1 MMIVPSLVE
10 AQSVSASS
18 ADASVTK
25 YVDPLIGSEGLGR
38 VFIGPS
44 CPFGMVKPGP
54 DCGVSNNAGWSKD
67 GDLSGFSQTHVSG
80 TGGGPKYGNILVK
93 FEGKRESEE
102 VKLGYYSCTLTDG
115 RKAEITTAE
124 RAAFY
129 RFSLDNY
136 RELNGELSQERKNL
150 KTQKLKNSLSFD
162 LQHFLGRNPVPKAR
176 EAQQYEDSK
185 LNIVNDS
192 VTTGYQ
198 TISGGWNNGGPYTV
212 YFYAIQKTLS
222 PTLPRNGEG
231 DRQHSHPDGFTPRP
245 YGRGEGGEGLLLKIG
260 ISFVSI
266 DQAKQNL
273 LEDIPHWDFNRTYDE
288 CIQKWEAELS
298 KIQLAE
304 DATEQQRRM
313 FYTALY
319 HTMLMPV
326 DRTKDNGFYDDYYAI
341 WDTYRTSS
349 PLLAIINPER
359 ETEIVNSLLNI
370 YKQTGYMPDARSG
383 NSNGRT
389 QGGSNAEIV
398 IADALAKGLN
408 IDYNLALEA
417 MLKDATVPPVDD
429 EAEGRGGL
437 KEYNELGYIPYGIA
451 RAGNRTVEYA
461 FDDWAIAQ
469 VAKHLGKD
477 SLYSQYMK
485 QSERWKNLWR
495 SDYEQDGT
503 KGFIMPR
510 GTQSTSSDF
519 ISSPRGGREGVL
531 WQDEVPFGHS
541 KLQNRSFCYSPEISY
556 EGPWYCAW
564 WDCFMYEASSW
575 EYSLSIPHDVPGL
588 IEACGGK
595 EAFECRLDTFFEH
608 GYYNVANEPSFLT
621 PMLYHWIGKP
631 EKSNARIMQIITDNY
646 NDSPMGIPG
655 NDDGGAMSSWLAFH
669 MMGLYPNAGHDYYLV
684 HEPFVNCTITL
695 PNGKL
700 LYINKEKG
708 SERKVVFNG
717 EVLNDW
723 RITHQQLL
731 AGGNL
736 VVYSN
741 DETVDVNAI
750 PSIVPSYKNKERK
763 YLFTYKLHG
772 QTRKFDVDIVEHNDT
787 LTLSYGI
794 QRNLKYWQGSYTMTP
809 KARKHAKS
817 ISYLQPID
825 GQHTTLPDNELFA
838 LLSQDIYKQIKKKGK
853 CTWCNT
859 TFRLVA
865 STDNLLHLIDEAE
878 GAEIWVLDN
887 PKLPLIMKMQNNPV
901 EINWEVSET

>member
-1 MMIVPSLVE
+1 MMIVPSFVE
-10 AQSVSASS
+10 AQSVSASL

-93 FEGKRESEE
+93 FEGKREREE

-212 YFYAIQKTLS
+212 YFYALQKK
-222 PTLPRNGEG
+222 EMA
-231 DRQHSHPDGFTPRP
+231 DIM
-245 YGRGEGGEGLLLKIG
+245 LKIG

-288 CIQKWEAELS
+288 CIQKWETELS

-349 PLLAIINPER
+349 PLLAIINPKR

-437 KEYNELGYIPYGIA
+437 DEYNTLGFIPFGIP
-451 RAGNRTVEYA
+451 RAGNRTVEYS
-461 FDDWAIAQ
+461 FCDWAIAE
-469 VAKHLGKD
+469 VAQKLGYKD
-477 SLYSQYMK
+477 LSAQYRI
-485 QSERWKNLWR
+485 QSERWKNLWNN
-495 SDYEQDGT
+495 DYTESGVR
-503 KGFIMPR
+503 GFILPKDKDGKWIYR
-510 GTQSTSSDF
+510 A
-519 ISSPRGGREGVL
+519 
-531 WQDEVPFGHS
+531 PFGHS
-541 KLQNRSFCYSPEISY
+541 KLHPQTFLYEPKLSY

-564 WDCFMYEASSW
+564 WSCFMYEASSW
-575 EYSLSIPHDVPGL
+575 EYSFSIPHDIPGL
-588 IEACGGK
+588 IKMCGGK
-595 EAFECRLDTFFEH
+595 KAFEHRLDRFFELGH
-608 GYYNVANEPSFLT
+608 YNIANEPSFLT
-621 PMLYHWIGKP
+621 PCLYHWIGRPDKT
-631 EKSNARIMQIITDNY
+631 NARLAQIIMPNY
-646 NDSPMGIPG
+646 DASPMGIPG
-655 NDDGGAMSSWLAFH
+655 NDDSGSMSSWLVFH
-669 MMGLYPNAGHDYYLV
+669 MMGLYPNAGHDYYVV
-684 HEPFVNCTITL
+684 HKPI
-695 PNGKL
+695 
-700 LYINKEKG
+700 
-708 SERKVVFNG
+708 
-717 EVLNDW
+717 LN
-723 RITHQQLL
+723 
-731 AGGNL
+731 
-736 VVYSN
+736 
-741 DETVDVNAI
+741 ETVLSLNNGRTLKIVSQKGKKDKATLNGRKLKNMFLTHEQLMKGGELSIYYTDTTTLKDIPQVI
-750 PSIVPSYKNKERK
+750 PSKQEEPMQFQITC
-763 YLFTYKLHG
+763 FLHG
-772 QTRKFDVDIVEHNDT
+772 QKRNFKVSFEESDT
-787 LTLSYGI
+787 PHPSTLIIKWGI
-794 QRNLKYWQGSYTMTP
+794 QRNLKWWQGTY
-809 KARKHAKS
+809 KIHKEARLHAKRLC
-817 ISYLQPID
+817 YDQPFD
-825 GQHTTLPDNELFA
+825 GKHLEILRDEIFCWI
-838 LLSQDIYKQIKKKGK
+838 LSQDMLADIKANHIDSDSTVEIQGK
-853 CTWCNT
+853 TYP
-859 TFRLVA
+859 
-865 STDNLLHLIDEAE
+865 LIHHIDSE
-878 GAEIWVLDN
+878 GTEMWVVDN
-887 PKLPLIMKMQNNPV
+887 PNLPIVWKMVNNAN
-901 EINWEVSET
+901 EIDWEIEITR